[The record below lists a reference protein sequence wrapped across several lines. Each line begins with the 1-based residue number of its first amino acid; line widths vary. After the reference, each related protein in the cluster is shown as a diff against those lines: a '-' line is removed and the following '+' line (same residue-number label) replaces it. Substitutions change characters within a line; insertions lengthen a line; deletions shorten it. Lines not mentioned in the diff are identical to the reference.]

1 MLRTSS
7 SIAPRVLLISF
18 VLIGLLLASLISL
31 PPNVTAQDTNPLET
45 PTDVVIGAPPD
56 GLPTLTP
63 DLRPPTETPDPNAPP
78 AQPVPPTLDPNVQQE
93 IADQPTAENVL
104 PTAASI
110 IPTYT
115 PVPLPKSSDPN
126 ERVVS
131 VGETLFS
138 LAAQSGFTVNDLGE
152 LNALTN
158 PSLLLAGQKV
168 KLPAPIL
175 QNIRLHRVAA
185 GETVVALAAQYAISP
200 ALLRQANRLVCGS
213 CLVVGQLLRVPQSNV
228 ITNLPAPFET
238 VDVAPYVPRQGET
251 IVVRVKVSAPLDS
264 IVGSIAGR
272 PLNFVMREENLYIGL
287 SGVGA
292 FQDPGVYSIT
302 LRAIATNGEAS
313 LVNGRFQV
321 GQGNFGFE
329 TLNLAPKLVP
339 LLDPQINQA
348 ERDDLDQILSSFS
361 ANQFWNGALKLPV
374 NSKIVSYYGTRRNFN
389 RHTLDTYH
397 SGIDVT
403 ARVGTPVQASA
414 AGRVVATR
422 LFNIR
427 GNVVILDHGR
437 GVFTLY
443 CHLSKFNVEEG
454 QIVDVDDVLGYSGN
468 TGRSLGPHVHWEL
481 AVGGVTVNPLAWVDD
496 EIP

>member
-1 MLRTSS
+1 L
-7 SIAPRVLLISF
+7 F
-18 VLIGLLLASLISL
+18 VFLLIGLSFASLVSL
-31 PPNVTAQDTNPLET
+31 PPTLLAQDVNPLET
-45 PTDVVIGAPPD
+45 PTEVVIGAPPAEP
-56 GLPTLTP
+56 PTLTP

-78 AQPVPPTLDPNVQQE
+78 APTVDPIVQDQ
-93 IADQPTAENVL
+93 IAEQPTVENVL
-104 PTAASI
+104 PTAVPVL
-110 IPTYT
+110 PTFT
-115 PVPLPKSSDPN
+115 PVPLPQSNDPN

-131 VGETLFS
+131 VGETLFT
-138 LAAQSGFTVNDLGE
+138 LAAQSGFTVNDLGQ

-158 PSLLLAGQKV
+158 PGLLLAGQKV
-168 KLPAPIL
+168 KLPAPIS

-185 GETVVALAAQYAISP
+185 GETLVALAAQYAVSP
-200 ALLRQANRLVCGS
+200 ALLKQANQLVCS
-213 CLVVGQLLRVPQSNV
+213 TCLVVGQLLRVPQNKV

-238 VDVAPYVPRQGET
+238 VDVAPYVPRQGDT
-251 IVVRVKVSAPLDS
+251 IVVRVRVSVPLEN

-272 PLNFVMREENLYIGL
+272 PLNFVMREENFYIGL

-292 FQDPGVYSIT
+292 FQQPGVYSIT
-302 LRAIATNGEAS
+302 LRAIAKNGEAS

-339 LLDPQINQA
+339 LLDPQVNQA
-348 ERDDLDQILSSFS
+348 ERDDLDAIFSSFS

-389 RHTLDTYH
+389 RNTLNTYH
-397 SGIDVT
+397 SGVDVT

-414 AGRVVATR
+414 PGRVATTR

-437 GVFTLY
+437 GVFTVY

-454 QIVDVDDVLGYSGN
+454 QIVDVGDVIGFSGN

-481 AVGGVTVNPLAWVDD
+481 AVGGVTVNPLAWVDE